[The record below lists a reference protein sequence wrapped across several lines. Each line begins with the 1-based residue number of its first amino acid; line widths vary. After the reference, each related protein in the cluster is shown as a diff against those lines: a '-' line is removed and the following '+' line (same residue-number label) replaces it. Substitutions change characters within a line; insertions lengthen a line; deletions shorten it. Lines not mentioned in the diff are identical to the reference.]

1 MCDRVIVATEPHG
14 RVVDILGLINGA
26 LMPSAITVDKDKAI
40 PVIEVNVHL
49 RPSREELIHPRVDVW
64 VCISHV
70 RICGAEVRVRP
81 VVAIVNDTLRVVSLA
96 PTATI
101 EEYDGLVSAIPVA
114 LRVVDPSW

>member
-1 MCDRVIVATEPHG
+1 MCDSIVVSTEPHG
-14 RVVDILGLINGA
+14 RVVDILGIINVT
-26 LMPSAITVDKDKAI
+26 LMPRSIAVDKCKAI

-81 VVAIVNDTLRVVSLA
+81 VIAIVNDTLRVVTLA
-96 PTATI
+96 PTTAF
-101 EEYDGLVSAIPVA
+101 EEYDGLVSAITIT
-114 LRVVDPSW
+114 LGVVETSR